1 MGSAVATATDV
12 SRSRSSHPEDAIKID
27 ASTNHFGSVLVVIED
42 FTKTDHSASDS
53 PSEG

>member
-1 MGSAVATATDV
+1 MASAVATATDV
-12 SRSRSSHPEDAIKID
+12 PRSRSSHREGAMEID
-27 ASTNHFGSVLVVIED
+27 ASTNRFESVLVMMDD